1 MRFDIITIFPE
12 MFTGCPLDF
21 SLIGKARDKGLI
33 EVKTHNLRDWTDDNH
48 KTTDDA
54 PYGGGAGMVMKPEP
68 IARACDDL
76 RKHSCGAKVVLM
88 TPQGRPLC
96 HDLARELSKLSGL
109 IVICGRYEGVD
120 ERVRELCADYE
131 ISIGDYV
138 LTGGEIPAMALVDC
152 VARLVP
158 GVVKEADSIAN
169 DSHADGLLEHPHYTR
184 PPEFRGLKAPGV
196 LLSGHHGEI
205 EKWRREQSII
215 RTAMR
220 RPNLLEKAEL
230 TGEERKMADNLLDK
244 NK

>member
-12 MFTGCPLDF
+12 MFTASPLDF
-21 SLIGKARDKGLI
+21 SLIGKASDKGLI
-33 EVKTHNLRDWTDDNH
+33 EVNIHNLRDWTDDNH

-54 PYGGGAGMVMKPEP
+54 PYGGGAGMVMKAPP
-68 IARACDDL
+68 IALACDDL
-76 RKHSCGAKVVLM
+76 RKKSVGARVALM
-88 TPQGRPLC
+88 TPQGRPLN
-96 HDLARELSKLSGL
+96 HNLARELSGLPGL

-120 ERVRELCADYE
+120 ERVRELCSDYE

-158 GVVKEADSIAN
+158 GVVSKEESIAN

-184 PPEFRGLKAPGV
+184 PPEYRGLAAPEV
-196 LLSGHHGEI
+196 LLSGHHEKI

-215 RTAMR
+215 RTARR
-220 RPNLLEKAEL
+220 RPDLLEKAGL
-230 TGEERKMADNLLDK
+230 TDEERKMVTDILADK
-244 NK
+244 